1 MRKVLLAAL
10 LLSST
15 AGLMAQTTQK
25 AEPKKTTT
33 TTASTT
39 KKTALKTPKKRVKGS
54 WTKGGMISLTLSQGG
69 SRNWAP
75 GGERFS
81 LASNGFLNLY
91 ANHTKG
97 KFQFNT
103 SLDANYGLMNT
114 ESWGNVKNDDKFE
127 ILNKWTLPI
136 AKPSKKGINRYRIGL
151 TTNFRTQFTDGYD
164 YDGEQRR
171 RVSSFLAPGIL
182 VFSPGVDYVEV
193 KGLNVH
199 FSPVAARWILVP
211 NRPYELGPNYGV
223 KPNQEVKN
231 EFGSYLSIGYTGE
244 IAKNVAVRSRLDVY
258 SNYVDKT
265 PGNMDVYFTNMLYFK
280 INKCLGVVYN
290 FDLQYDND
298 TKIFGYNKNAARTQL
313 KSIFGMGLSYKF

>member
-10 LLSST
+10 LLSASV
-15 AGLMAQTTQK
+15 AVIAQTTKK
-25 AEPKKTTT
+25 AELKTTT
-33 TTASTT
+33 PVSTP
-39 KKTALKTPKKRVKGS
+39 KKVTLKTPKKRVKRS

-69 SRNWAP
+69 TRNWAP

-97 KFQFNT
+97 KWQFNT

-114 ESWGNVKNDDKFE
+114 ESWGGIKNDDKLE
-127 ILNKWTLPI
+127 ILNKWNIPI
-136 AKPSKKGINRYRIGL
+136 AKPSKKGINRYRLGL
-151 TTNFRTQFTDGYD
+151 TTNFRTQFADGYD
-164 YDGEQRR
+164 YDGEQRK

-182 VFSPGVDYVEV
+182 VFSPGIDYVEV
-193 KGLNVH
+193 KNFNVH

-211 NRPYELGPNYGV
+211 NRPYELGANYGV
-223 KPNQEVKN
+223 KANQEVKN
-231 EFGSYLSIGYTGE
+231 EFGSYISISYAGE
-244 IAKNVAVRSRLDVY
+244 IAKNVTVRSRVDVY
-258 SNYVDKT
+258 ANYVDKK
-265 PGNMDVYFTNMLYFK
+265 PGNMDIYFTNMIYFK
-280 INKCLGVVYN
+280 INKCLGAVYN
-290 FDLQYDND
+290 FDLQYDDD